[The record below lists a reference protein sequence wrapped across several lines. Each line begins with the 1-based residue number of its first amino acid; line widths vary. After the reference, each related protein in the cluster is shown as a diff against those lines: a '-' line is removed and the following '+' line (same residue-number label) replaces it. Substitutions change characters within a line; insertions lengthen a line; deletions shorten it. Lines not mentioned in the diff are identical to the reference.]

1 MSATTVSWKEA
12 HKKEARGVNGYDLGE
27 VQDTGTYYVRTQ
39 KGIGSHTEYY
49 IPKKYF
55 NSFDGHTVHF
65 DVSEMNAKEF
75 VGNKYPT
82 DEEYRAKYEPKP
94 KMATAPAMAAA
105 ARPVVIPSSGPMAGT
120 DIVERIP
127 IMTEHLDVSKHMHE
141 DEVVITKTP
150 YMENQTRDVG
160 VMHEEIRIEEAKPGN
175 MTRMPE
181 AKRDMNTETIRVP
194 VRHEDVDVSRTPE
207 VKEEVIVHRTPV
219 TENRHIS
226 EQVRSEKFEVNDST
240 RAHALDEEKKKRLDT
255 T

>member
-27 VQDTGTYYVRTQ
+27 VQDTGTYYVHTQ
-39 KGIGSHTEYY
+39 KGVGSHTQFY

-55 NSFDGHTVHF
+55 SSFDGRTVRF
-65 DVSEMNAKEF
+65 DVGATQANEF

-94 KMATAPAMAAA
+94 KMAPAMAAA
-105 ARPVVIPSSGPMAGT
+105 AAPRVIPSTGPMAGT

-141 DEVVITKTP
+141 DEVIITKTP

-181 AKRDMNTETIRVP
+181 AKRDMNSETIRVP
-194 VRHEDVDVSRTPE
+194 VRHEDVDVTRTPE

-219 TENRHIS
+219 TETRHIS
-226 EQVRSEKFEVNDST
+226 EQVRSEKFDVNDNT
-240 RAHALDEEKKKRLDT
+240 RVHAMDEEKKKRLDT

>member
-1 MSATTVSWKEA
+1 MAATTVSWKEA
-12 HKKEARGVNGYDLGE
+12 HKKEARGVNNYDLGE

-39 KGIGSHTEYY
+39 KGIGTKTQYF

-55 NSFDGHTVHF
+55 SSYNGHTVHF
-65 DVSEMNAKEF
+65 DVSEANAKEF
-75 VGNKYPT
+75 VGDKYPT
-82 DEEYRAKYEPKP
+82 DEEYRAKYEPRKA
-94 KMATAPAMAAA
+94 MAPAMAAA
-105 ARPVVIPSSGPMAGT
+105 AAPVVIPSTGPMAGT

-127 IMTEHLDVSKHMHE
+127 LMTEHLDVSKHMHE

-160 VMHEEIRIEEAKPGN
+160 VMHEEIRIEEAKPSN
-175 MTRMPE
+175 TTRMPE
-181 AKRDMNTETIRVP
+181 TKRDMNTETIRVP

-226 EQVRSEKFEVNDST
+226 EQVRSEKFEVSDKTKAN
-240 RAHALDEEKKKRLDT
+240 LMDEEKKKKRLDT